1 MIEAADL
8 SKRYPNGK
16 LALDSL
22 SFKVSPGEIC
32 CLLGTAGAGK
42 TTIIDL
48 FLGFTE
54 PTAGKALIDGIEVG
68 ENPSVVR
75 RWVAYMGSEM
85 GFYGELTARRNLEFF
100 DRVGGGPWRRRS
112 EYDRALREVG
122 LPETAFGRRVRS
134 FDAGFRQKLGVAAAL
149 LKGAPALLV
158 DGPLAGLD
166 AKSAADLVGLLD
178 FLRTQGRAILFAT
191 QDLFWA
197 HQLADRVVLLQEG
210 RQVLS
215 RSREELKK
223 EDLDQLYLDYLRGE
237 IRFR

>member
-1 MIEAADL
+1 MIEAVDL
-8 SKRYPNGK
+8 RKRYPNGK

-22 SFKVSPGEIC
+22 SFRVSPGEIC

-42 TTIIDL
+42 TTTINL
-48 FLGFTE
+48 LLGFTE
-54 PTAGKALIDGIEVG
+54 ATAGKALIDGIEVG
-68 ENPSVVR
+68 ENSLAAR
-75 RWVAYMGSEM
+75 RRAAYLGSEM

-100 DRVGGGPWRRRS
+100 DRLGGGPRRRRA
-112 EYDRALREVG
+112 EYDQALREVG
-122 LPETAFGRRVRS
+122 LPEAAFGQRVRC

-149 LKGAPALLV
+149 LKGAPALLI

-166 AKSAADLVGLLD
+166 AKSAADLVELLD
-178 FLRTQGRAILFAT
+178 ALRSRGRAILLAT
-191 QDLFWA
+191 YDLFWA
-197 HQLADRVVLLQEG
+197 HQLADRVVLLKEG

-223 EDLDQLYLDYLRGE
+223 EDLDQLYLDYLHGE